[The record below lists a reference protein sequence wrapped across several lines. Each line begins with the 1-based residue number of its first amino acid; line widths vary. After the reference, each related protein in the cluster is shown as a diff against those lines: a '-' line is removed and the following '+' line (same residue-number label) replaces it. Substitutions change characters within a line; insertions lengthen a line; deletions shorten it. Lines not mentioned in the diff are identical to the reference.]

1 MILLSTHINKESK
14 ELIDD
19 IVGKPFNV
27 FQAFKM
33 GGIGS
38 KRMAID
44 KTSENIHHL
53 LNNVSDINYSNIELR
68 PDGIIVM
75 INKGHE
81 SYYWVIS
88 YRQLVIYKTKKL
100 SIHAQ
105 GKFITFKNNRS
116 YKENKKF
123 IDKMI
128 EFKSDNL
135 KKYSMP
141 IYG

>member
-1 MILLSTHINKESK
+1 MILRSTHITKDSK

-19 IVGKPFNV
+19 IVGKPFTLY
-27 FQAFKM
+27 QAFKM

-38 KRMAID
+38 KRMSID
-44 KTSENIHHL
+44 KTSENIHFV

-68 PDGIIVM
+68 PDGIIIM
-75 INKGHE
+75 INRGLD
-81 SYYWVIS
+81 SYHWVVP

-128 EFKSDNL
+128 ELKSDNQ